1 MFFLVISTPAATKP
15 SGMRGGQT
23 QWWDWVNPLIENGT
37 AAHVYTK
44 LGRGAVIIFDV
55 DGPET
60 VHKLVNQWNELVPA
74 TFQVE
79 ALLPKEHQE
88 RIARAGTNPM
98 AL

>member
-1 MFFLVISTPAATKP
+1 MHFLVISTPAATKP

-23 QWWDWVNPLIENGT
+23 QWWDWVNALIADGS

-55 DGPET
+55 DKPEA
-60 VHKLVNQWNELVPA
+60 VHKYVNQWNELVPA
-74 TFQVE
+74 TFE
-79 ALLPKEHQE
+79 IIPLLPKEHQE

-98 AL
+98 QL